1 MAGSEKQFVVDE
13 NGRKSA
19 VLLPIGEYE
28 ALLEDLEDLATIA
41 DRRQEP
47 MEPLGA
53 VRQRLEAKWTSTES
67 T

>member
-1 MAGSEKQFVVDE
+1 MVGGEKQFVVDE

-47 MEPLGA
+47 MQPLSA
-53 VRQRLEAKWTSTES
+53 VRQRLEAKWINTES